1 MGSPARSG
9 AIAEFHVQ
17 STRSDNQQDAT
28 GTRQRLHIAVV
39 SCIELSLYCH
49 VGKYTRMGTLGV
61 LKVAMA
67 NPQGRINAN
76 KGTFSLGIRLS
87 GYIYSDGGVFLHPRS
102 QPGTGRPVLRPAIH
116 TTPLAIGVLVACI
129 HFPQPGQFMTQTAKT
144 FQCDR

>member
-39 SCIELSLYCH
+39 SCIKLSLYCH

-67 NPQGRINAN
+67 NPQGWINAN
-76 KGTFSLGIRLS
+76 EGTFSLGIRLS
-87 GYIYSDGGVFLHPRS
+87 GYINSDGGVFLHPRS
-102 QPGTGRPVLRPAIH
+102 QPGTGRPMRREASYDTTCYRGTCSMYTFPPAWSVYDSN
-116 TTPLAIGVLVACI
+116 GKNVSV
-129 HFPQPGQFMTQTAKT
+129 
-144 FQCDR
+144 